1 MSRGRRFLILFVLA
15 FGTLT
20 VLGGCG
26 SKASGPDFAKLY
38 DQAMTIQNGQ
48 SEAEVIALMG
58 EPIERSEGDPEN
70 GTRLVYSAEKATG
83 NNIIVVIKDGK
94 VFSGV
99 ATRNGTV
106 TPFGR

>member
-1 MSRGRRFLILFVLA
+1 MLRGRRTLFLCAIA
-15 FGTLT
+15 
-20 VLGGCG
+20 LGSLVSVTGCG
-26 SKASGPDFAKLY
+26 SKTNPTDFATLY
-38 DQAMTIQNGQ
+38 DQAMTIQHGQ
-48 SEAEVIALMG
+48 TEAEVIALLG

-94 VFSGV
+94 VLSGV